1 MKVSGCSTRKWTRE
15 VVDLEVG
22 CNRYAIDGEDL
33 DVGNQIHILIKEEIK
48 GRGRRR
54 PRPHTVRSLATA
66 HADSHNTPANGA
78 DLIVFF
84 SMELLIYLLLRIHN

>member
-54 PRPHTVRSLATA
+54 PRPHTVQSLATA

-84 SMELLIYLLLRIHN
+84 NGIINIFIITYT